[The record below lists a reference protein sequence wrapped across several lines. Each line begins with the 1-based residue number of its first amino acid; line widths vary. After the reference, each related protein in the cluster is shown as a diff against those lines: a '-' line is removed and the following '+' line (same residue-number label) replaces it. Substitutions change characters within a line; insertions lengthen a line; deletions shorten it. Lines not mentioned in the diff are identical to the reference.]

1 MRVLRRVLLG
11 GLMLASAA
19 IVQGAEPATSTAV
32 LSIPSMTCPA
42 CPLTVRTALQRVEG
56 VKAIAVDLDAK
67 IVTVTFDP
75 RRTRPEAL
83 QAATGNAGYPAQ
95 LRP

>member
-1 MRVLRRVLLG
+1 MRILHRVLVG

-19 IVQGAEPATSTAV
+19 IAQGAEPATSTAV

-42 CPLTVRTALQRVEG
+42 CPLTVRKALQRVEG
-56 VKAIAVDLDAK
+56 VQAIAVDLEAK
-67 IVTVTFDP
+67 TVTVTFDP
-75 RRTRPEAL
+75 RRTGTEAL